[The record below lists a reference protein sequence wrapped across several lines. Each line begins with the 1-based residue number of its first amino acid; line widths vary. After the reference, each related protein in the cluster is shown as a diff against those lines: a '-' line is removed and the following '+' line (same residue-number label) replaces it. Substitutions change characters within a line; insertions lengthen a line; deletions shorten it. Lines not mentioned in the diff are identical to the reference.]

1 MNEAIAKL
9 IAGDFN
15 AFFDACAADVSLP
28 FQPEALGAIDAI
40 VENDPAKYEWFR
52 AQLKSRTKIRVAV
65 LDMALKARRTTDG
78 AGAGNGEAE
87 DATTAPD
94 ERPRL
99 RVHRHSPEKT
109 VAALRDIFAGSGRLY
124 DRGALVRL
132 VVDPVEGGM
141 VAHMMTPPALV
152 VAAHEISRPYVLVK
166 AKVGAKEHDTALP
179 QSIAVMYRDY
189 RDWRL
194 RPLSG
199 IASAPLLTAD
209 GSIRTAEG
217 YDLATNLWCENMP
230 DVAGLVPAK
239 PTKDDA
245 RAALQLYRSVFRT
258 FCFADAPKVREGG
271 ADGIDVV
278 DIAQSP
284 AKDESAFLCSSLTA
298 VCRPSLHLAPGSV
311 FRAPPMS
318 GAGVGKGMLVRC
330 ISGIAFGRQ
339 PSAIAASFNREEQ
352 EKGIVTGL
360 ISAGPVLFLDNFNNI
375 QLKSTALASAL
386 TERPSRV
393 RIFGRLETVALNA
406 AAFVAL
412 TGNGVRLS
420 EDIVRRFIAIELDAL
435 MEDPEQRRFAVDVLA
450 EVVRR
455 RHELLVALLT
465 IWRWGRVTEPE
476 AGKPLGSY
484 EQWCLWVRDPLLALG
499 CQDPVKRITEDK
511 KRDPGRQ
518 AVAALFDLWWEHHQD
533 DAVKVSELHDDVGH
547 AVDPHGR
554 GRQYV
559 AAYLE
564 KLAGTRVG
572 GYVFS
577 RQVSPSKWSANTYK
591 LERPKSPDEHKQK
604 VVIE

>member
-1 MNEAIAKL
+1 MKEAIARL
-9 IAGDFN
+9 IEGDEN
-15 AFFDACAADVSLP
+15 AFVEACAADTSLP
-28 FQPEALGAIDAI
+28 FEAEALAAIDAI
-40 VENDPAKYEWFR
+40 VENNPAKYERFR
-52 AQLKSRTKIRVAV
+52 TRLKNEAKVRVAV
-65 LDMALKARRTTDG
+65 LDMALKARRATDG
-78 AGAGNGEAE
+78 IGASNGEARDDE
-87 DATTAPD
+87 DAFD

-99 RVHRHSPEKT
+99 QVHRHSPEKT

-132 VVDPVEGGM
+132 VVDPVEGGT

-152 VAAHEISRPYVLVK
+152 VAAHEISRPYVSVK
-166 AKVGAKEHDTALP
+166 TKAGSKEHDTALP

-199 IASAPLLTAD
+199 VASAPLLTAD

-217 YDLATNLWCENMP
+217 YDLATNMWCENMP
-230 DVAGLVPAK
+230 DVAGLVPTK
-239 PTKDDA
+239 PTEDNA
-245 RAALQLYRSVFRT
+245 HAALQLYRSVFRT
-258 FCFADAPKVREGG
+258 FCFADSPKITEGG
-271 ADGIDVV
+271 ASGIDVV
-278 DIAQSP
+278 DTAQSP
-284 AKDESAFLCSSLTA
+284 TKDESAFLCSSLTA
-298 VCRPSLHLAPGSV
+298 ICRPSLPLAPGSV

-318 GAGVGKGMLVRC
+318 GAGVGKGLLVRG
-330 ISGIAFGRQ
+330 ISEIAFGRQ
-339 PSAIAASFNREEQ
+339 PAAIAASFNREEQ

-393 RIFGRLETVALNA
+393 RIFGRLETVSLNA

-420 EDIVRRFIAIELDAL
+420 EDLVRRFIAIELDAL
-435 MEDPEQRRFAVDVLA
+435 MEDPEQRRFAVNVLA
-450 EVVRR
+450 EVARR
-455 RHELLVALLT
+455 RRELLVALLT
-465 IWRWGRVTEPE
+465 IWRWGRVTEPA

-499 CQDPVKRITEDK
+499 CQDPVARITEDK

-518 AVAALFDLWWEHHQD
+518 AVSALFDLWWEHHQN

-547 AVDPHGR
+547 AVDPQGR

-577 RQVSPSKWSANTYK
+577 RRVSPGKWSANTYK
-591 LERPKSPDEHKQK
+591 LERPDEHKQK